1 MPVTFRFQEIPS
13 RVFGRI
19 YRPVATVGFNHKTKP
34 VWVSIEMIID
44 TGADYSILPRTYADA
59 LGIDLLRDCST
70 HRTLGIGG
78 TERIFLYHGQ
88 AARLGNYARKIPIG
102 FLDRESGPAL
112 LGRHEFLETF
122 KVVFVDHTTQFMN
135 PGARERAPR

>member
-1 MPVTFRFQEIPS
+1 
-13 RVFGRI
+13 
-19 YRPVATVGFNHKTKP
+19 
-34 VWVSIEMIID
+34 MIID

-59 LGIDLLRDCST
+59 LGIDLLRDCSA

-78 TERIFLYHGQ
+78 TERIFLYRSQ

-112 LGRHEFLETF
+112 LGRHEFFETF
-122 KVVFVDHTTQFMN
+122 KVVFADHV
-135 PGARERAPR
+135 ARFTDLPVTKTNDR